1 MGTWGVESTEK
12 GLNCLEVL
20 EEGNLDIYVLYIS
33 RFLNH
38 CNYMILYFKME
49 CLLNLFLK
57 LTGFTDFGSSYIF
70 LKKII
75 HRIVFVR
82 IYFICL
88 IRWPLIFS
96 CGLGVDQ

>member
-1 MGTWGVESTEK
+1 
-12 GLNCLEVL
+12 
-20 EEGNLDIYVLYIS
+20 
-33 RFLNH
+33 
-38 CNYMILYFKME
+38 MILYFKME
-49 CLLNLFLK
+49 YLLNLFLK

-70 LKKII
+70 FKII